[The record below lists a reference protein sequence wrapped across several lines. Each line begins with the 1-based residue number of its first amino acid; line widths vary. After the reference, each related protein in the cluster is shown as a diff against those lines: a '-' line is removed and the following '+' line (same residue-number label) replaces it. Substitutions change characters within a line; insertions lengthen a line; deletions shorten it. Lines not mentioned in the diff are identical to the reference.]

1 MYVYIMFVIPRKCD
15 YLDTTSFTLCQNK
28 SVLNIQN

>member
-1 MYVYIMFVIPRKCD
+1 MFVIPKKCD
-15 YLDTTSFTLCQNK
+15 YSDTISFTLCQNK